1 VPYRDDRE
9 ALTMAVAGLERENET
24 LKDEVEKLK
33 ADAKR
38 KREEDH
44 NTRKETANRGCA
56 LCGGSL
62 LPVAVFAGRQANPVP
77 LSVSTLRFGR
87 PDGGFTGSAPIKSRV
102 CSSCGFIHHFIDVGA
117 PEAVDVT
124 RERQIDPEPPK

>member
-1 VPYRDDRE
+1 
-9 ALTMAVAGLERENET
+9 MAVAELERENEE
-24 LKDEVEKLK
+24 LKSEVDQLK

-38 KREEDH
+38 KRDEDH
-44 NTRKETANRGCA
+44 EARKESAARGCV

-62 LPVAVFAGRQANPVP
+62 LPVAVFSGRQSSPNP

-87 PDGGFTGSAPIKSRV
+87 PDGGFTGSAPIKSKA
-102 CSSCGFIHHFIDVGA
+102 CSSCGFIHLFIDVGA

-124 RERQIDPEPPK
+124 RELQIGESDDEAE